1 MRARSAPLIGWS
13 RLLVTLWGCSIVLSA
28 VMRSLVVLGLLAT
41 ASTALAL
48 QALRAVGRARRAE
61 AERDGLAD
69 EARRWRAVVDAAEQA
84 IATVTRDGAVT
95 SWSAAAER
103 LYGWRSD
110 EIAGRSLLEVVA
122 PERRAELSARLA
134 RGVGRSGVSFAD
146 VGLHRDGSRIEVAV
160 TLVPLPGARGQGAG
174 VAVLWRD
181 ARETNSLQATCRQLE
196 RDYDELVEHA
206 DDGVFLA
213 DHDGR
218 LLRVNQAGARLLGAS
233 PAELVG
239 QPLAAFLADDEAQRL
254 ASVRAALVPGEPHV
268 GEYPLRRRDGSRQ
281 VAELRMILLCDGRV
295 QSFVR
300 DLGGRETVHAELA
313 RAHAEE
319 RGLRVQLE
327 SLTQATSAITDAVAR
342 IPETDLDAVLLVVLL
357 QAQTLTQ
364 ARYAALGL
372 GTDPTRPFER
382 WVFAGMTSEQAE
394 RIGRV
399 PRPVG
404 LLGAVALQ
412 ARAVRLRDIA
422 ESHERIG
429 FPPGHPPMHSFLGV
443 PILYEGRSRGN
454 LYLAD
459 KQGGGEFTAE
469 DQQALELLAA
479 RAGTALET
487 ARLYHE
493 TTQATTWLRGAID
506 GIPEA
511 VILVDAGGQISFNAA
526 AREFAPAEEA
536 SAPSRLPLYES
547 TGAPLADD
555 ELPLS
560 RALREGVT
568 TIGMECVGQTR
579 KGQRVPLLASA
590 SPLRDEHGRRV
601 GAVCVLRDISS
612 LKEIERLREQW
623 TAVVAHELR
632 QPVQMIHACARTI
645 ERAGASERDPLT
657 AKSVGRILAAAGR
670 LERMIKDLLDAAR
683 IEARQLS
690 LRRETIDVGAVL
702 AEVVARLADTTDRSL
717 RLDVAPGLPPV
728 RGDAVRIE
736 QIAENLLT
744 NALKYGDPRG
754 PIVVEVRPHGH
765 EVMVST
771 INQGQRLLPAEIDC
785 LFKRF
790 YRSRAVAAVEGLGL
804 GLYIAHGL
812 VEAHGGRIWVES
824 GDTSTSFRFTL
835 PLAEAGGEDGE
846 GDDSRRARENR
857 NGESGDDDSRRAR
870 EGSDARRAR

>member
-1 MRARSAPLIGWS
+1 MT
-13 RLLVTLWGCSIVLSA
+13 LVGCSVLLSA
-28 VMRSLVVLGLLAT
+28 AVRSLVVLGLLAT

-61 AERDGLAD
+61 AEREAFAN
-69 EARRWRAVVDAAEQA
+69 EARRWRAVIEAAEQA

-134 RGVGRSGVSFAD
+134 RGVGRGGASFAS
-146 VGLHRDGSRIEVAV
+146 VGLHRDGSRLEVVV
-160 TLVPLPGARGQGAG
+160 TLVALPGSRGQGAG
-174 VAVLWRD
+174 AAVLWRD
-181 ARETNSLQATCRQLE
+181 ARETNSLRATCRQLE
-196 RDYDELVEHA
+196 RDYDELVEHV
-206 DDGVFLA
+206 DDGVLLA

-218 LLRVNQAGARLLGAS
+218 LIRVNQAGAHLLGAS

-239 QPLAAFLADDEAQRL
+239 RPLAALLEDDEAQRL
-254 ASVRAALVPGEPHV
+254 ARVRAALVPGEPHV
-268 GEYPLRRRDGSRQ
+268 GEYRLRRGDGGRL

-300 DLGGRETVHAELA
+300 DLGGRETIHAELA

-382 WVFAGMTSEQAE
+382 WVYAGMTAEQAE
-394 RIGRV
+394 RIGRA

-412 ARAVRLRDIA
+412 ARAVRLGDIA
-422 ESHERIG
+422 ESHERVG

-493 TTQATTWLRGAID
+493 TTQATTWLRAAVD

-511 VILVDAGGQISFNAA
+511 VILVDAAGRISFNAA
-526 AREFAPAEEA
+526 ARELAPAEEA
-536 SAPSRLPLYES
+536 GAPSRLPLYEPA
-547 TGAPLADD
+547 GAPLADD
-555 ELPLS
+555 ALPLS
-560 RALREGVT
+560 RALREGAT

-579 KGQRVPLLASA
+579 RGPRVPLLVSA
-590 SPLRDEHGRRV
+590 SPLRDGHGRLV

-632 QPVQMIHACARTI
+632 QPVQIVHACARTI
-645 ERAGASERDPLT
+645 ARAGASERDPLT
-657 AKSVGRILAAAGR
+657 AKSAARILAAAER

-690 LRRETIDVGAVL
+690 LHSESIDVGAVL
-702 AEVVARLADTTDRSL
+702 AEVVARIADTTDRSL
-717 RLDVAPGLPPV
+717 RLDVAPALPRV
-728 RGDAVRIE
+728 RGDARRIE

-765 EVMVST
+765 EVVVST
-771 INQGQRLLPAEIDC
+771 INQGQRLPPAEIDC

-835 PLAEAGGEDGE
+835 PLARASGD
-846 GDDSRRARENR
+846 GDDP
-857 NGESGDDDSRRAR
+857 RRAR
-870 EGSDARRAR
+870 EGGDGESGEGDDACRAR

>member
-1 MRARSAPLIGWS
+1 M
-13 RLLVTLWGCSIVLSA
+13 TLGACSVLLSA
-28 VMRSLVVLGLLAT
+28 AMRSLVVLGLLAT

-48 QALRAVGRARRAE
+48 QALRAVRRARRAE
-61 AERDGLAD
+61 AEREASAG
-69 EARRWRAVVDAAEQA
+69 EARRWRAIVEAAEQA
-84 IATVTRDGAVT
+84 VATVTREGTVT

-134 RGVGRSGVSFAD
+134 RGGGRSGASSAG
-146 VGLHRDGSRIEVAV
+146 VGLHRDGSRVEVTV
-160 TLVPLPGARGQGAG
+160 TLVPLPSVRGQGAG

-181 ARETNSLQATCRQLE
+181 ARETNSLRATCRQLE
-196 RDYDELVEHA
+196 RDYDELVEHV

-213 DHDGR
+213 DRDGR
-218 LLRVNQAGARLLGAS
+218 LIRVNQAGARLLGAS
-233 PAELVG
+233 PADLVG
-239 QPLAAFLADDEAQRL
+239 QPLAALLADDEAQRL
-254 ASVRAALVPGEPHV
+254 ASARAALGQGEPHV
-268 GEYPLRRRDGSRQ
+268 GEYRLRRRDGERR

-295 QSFVR
+295 QCFVR
-300 DLGGRETVHAELA
+300 ELGGREAGHAELA

-327 SLTQATSAITDAVAR
+327 SLTRATSAITDAVAR

-382 WVFAGMTSEQAE
+382 WVYAGMTAEQAE
-394 RIGRV
+394 RIGRA

-412 ARAVRLRDIA
+412 ARAVRLRDIT
-422 ESHERIG
+422 ESHERVG

-459 KQGGGEFTAE
+459 KQGGEFTAE

-479 RAGTALET
+479 RAGAALET

-511 VILVDAGGQISFNAA
+511 VVLVDAGGRMSFNAA
-526 AREFAPAEEA
+526 ARELAPAEDGD
-536 SAPSRLPLYES
+536 APSRLPLYEP

-555 ELPLS
+555 ALPLS
-560 RALREGVT
+560 RALRDGVT

-579 KGQRVPLLASA
+579 RGPRVPLLASA
-590 SPLRDEHGRRV
+590 SPLRDEHGRLV

-623 TAVVAHELR
+623 TAGVAHELR
-632 QPVQMIHACARTI
+632 QPVQVIHACARTI
-645 ERAGASERDPLT
+645 ARAGASERDPLT
-657 AKSVGRILAAAGR
+657 AKSAARILAAAGR

-690 LRRETIDVGAVL
+690 LRSESIDVGAVL
-702 AEVVARLADTTDRSL
+702 AEVVARIAESTDRSL
-717 RLDVAPGLPPV
+717 RLDVAPALPRV
-728 RGDAVRIE
+728 RGDAGRIE

-744 NALKYGDPRG
+744 NALKYGDPG
-754 PIVVEVRPHGH
+754 GAIVVEVRPHGH

-771 INQGQRLLPAEIDC
+771 INQGQRLLAAEIDC

-790 YRSRAVAAVEGLGL
+790 YRSSAVAAVEGLGL

-835 PLAEAGGEDGE
+835 PLAEEEDDARRAREGGESGE
-846 GDDSRRARENR
+846 GDDSR
-857 NGESGDDDSRRAR
+857 
-870 EGSDARRAR
+870 GSS

>member
-1 MRARSAPLIGWS
+1 MRARSAPPVGWS
-13 RLLVTLWGCSIVLSA
+13 SLLMMLLGCSIVLSA
-28 VMRSLVVLGLLAT
+28 AVRSRAVLGLLAT

-48 QALRAVGRARRAE
+48 KALRAVGRARRAE
-61 AERDGLAD
+61 AERDRLAD
-69 EARRWRAVVDAAEQA
+69 QARRWRTIVDAAEQA

-134 RGVGRSGVSFAD
+134 RGVARSGASFAD
-146 VGLHRDGSRIEVAV
+146 VGLHRDGSRVEVAV
-160 TLVPLPGARGQGAG
+160 TLVPLPGGRGQGAG
-174 VAVLWRD
+174 AAVLWRD
-181 ARETNSLQATCRQLE
+181 VRETNSLRATCHRLE

-218 LLRVNQAGARLLGAS
+218 LIRVNQAGAHLLGVSA
-233 PAELVG
+233 AELVG
-239 QPLAAFLADDEAQRL
+239 QPLAALLADDEVERL
-254 ASVRAALVPGEPHV
+254 ANVRAALVPGEPHV
-268 GEYPLRRRDGSRQ
+268 GEYLLRRRDGSRLA
-281 VAELRMILLCDGRV
+281 AELRMTLLCDGRV

-300 DLGGRETVHAELA
+300 DLGRRERAHAELA

-327 SLTQATSAITDAVAR
+327 SLTHATSAITEAVAR
-342 IPETDLDAVLLVVLL
+342 IPETDLDAVLMVVLL

-382 WVFAGMTSEQAE
+382 WVYAGMTSEQAGQ
-394 RIGRV
+394 IGRA

-422 ESHERIG
+422 ESPERIG

-459 KQGGGEFTAE
+459 KQDGGEFTGE

-511 VILVDAGGQISFNAA
+511 VILVDAGGEASLNAA
-526 AREFAPAEEA
+526 AREFAPTEEA
-536 SAPSRLPLYES
+536 SAPSRVALYEP

-560 RALREGVT
+560 RALRDGVT

-579 KGQRVPLLASA
+579 RGQRVPLLASA

-632 QPVQMIHACARTI
+632 QPVHVIHACARMI

-657 AKSVGRILAAAGR
+657 AKSAARILAAAGR
-670 LERMIKDLLDAAR
+670 LERMIQDLLDAAR

-690 LRRETIDVGAVL
+690 LRSEPIDLGAVL

-717 RLDVAPGLPPV
+717 RLDAAPGLPPV

-744 NALKYGDPRG
+744 NALKYGDVGG
-754 PIVVEVRPHGH
+754 PIVIEVRPRGH

-771 INQGQRLLPAEIDC
+771 INQGQRLPPAEIDC

-790 YRSRAVAAVEGLGL
+790 YRSRACGAVEGLGL

-835 PLAEAGGEDGE
+835 PLAEASGEGGE
-846 GDDSRRARENR
+846 GDDSRRAR
-857 NGESGDDDSRRAR
+857 
-870 EGSDARRAR
+870 